1 VIIVSTG
8 CSFKSSFE
16 DCRRPGEICLNLRR
30 DARYPGSSL
39 HQEIEK
45 NEILACSYW
54 KCQ

>member
-1 VIIVSTG
+1 MIIVSTG